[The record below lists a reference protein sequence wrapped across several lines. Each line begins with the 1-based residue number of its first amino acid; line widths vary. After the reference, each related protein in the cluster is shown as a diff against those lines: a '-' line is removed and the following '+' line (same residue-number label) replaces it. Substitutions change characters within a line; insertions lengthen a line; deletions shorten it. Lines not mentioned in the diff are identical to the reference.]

1 MRLMLTLFVLLFTQL
16 FLNLAHAS
24 PQAHSS
30 VEQKKGHVSQASPD
44 DRKKRKADK
53 STKRSKI
60 ATTKGPVSKKTTEPR
75 KTGNNKTS
83 TNKVVRNK
91 INSSRTTESK
101 TAANKK
107 RTSSIRTAKTP
118 YGRQRNKAQGK
129 ASTELAA
136 NNKLKLSPAH
146 KKRYQK
152 AKQTAMSKLMKQV
165 GKPYRWGGSSPNTG
179 FDCSGLIYYAYKDVV
194 KIKMPRTANEMQ
206 GKASTE
212 LAANNKL
219 KLSPAHKKRYQKAKQ
234 TAMSKLMKQVGK
246 PYRWGGS
253 SPNTGFDCSG
263 LIYYAYKDVVKI
275 KMPRTANEMYHLRDA
290 APVKRTEL
298 ESGDLV
304 FFKIANRG
312 VADHVGVYL
321 GNGKFIQS
329 PRTGEEIRISMLNND
344 YWQEHYV
351 GARRVVTPKTIR

>member
-91 INSSRTTESK
+91 INNSRTTESK

-194 KIKMPRTANEMQ
+194 KIKMPRTANEM
-206 GKASTE
+206 
-212 LAANNKL
+212 
-219 KLSPAHKKRYQKAKQ
+219 
-234 TAMSKLMKQVGK
+234 
-246 PYRWGGS
+246 
-253 SPNTGFDCSG
+253 
-263 LIYYAYKDVVKI
+263 
-275 KMPRTANEMYHLRDA
+275 YHLRDA

-312 VADHVGVYL
+312 VTDHVGVYL

-344 YWQEHYV
+344 YWQDHYV
-351 GARRVVTPKTIR
+351 GARRVVTLKTIR